1 LASLRYTIILPRRIM
16 AKTRIDRLVE
26 TLARLGLSGAII
38 TDIKNVRYFSGF
50 TGSDAALVVCENG
63 GTFLT
68 DGRYT
73 TQAEGEVSAFPV
85 KEYRNKVEGIAD
97 AVKALKIRRV
107 GIESRVLSY
116 FLFTAVKSR
125 LPGRSVVPITEDL
138 ACLRMIKD
146 NDEVDALKQA
156 VRISEEAFADMGPF
170 IAAGGREDTI
180 AVELEYRM
188 KKRGSGVLPFPII
201 VASGENG
208 ALPHAHAGERKINPG
223 DLVTV
228 DFGAQY
234 LGYHSDQTVTVMI
247 GTDGAKQREGYDVVL
262 EAQRRAID
270 AVKPG
275 VSVKEVDRVARD
287 YIADRGYGQ
296 YFTHGTGHGVGLDIH
311 EPPRIS
317 PLGEE
322 MLDEGMVITVE
333 PGIYIPGWGG
343 VRIEDM
349 VLVMK
354 TGPSVLTTIPKS
366 FKVII

>member
-1 LASLRYTIILPRRIM
+1 M
-16 AKTRIDRLVE
+16 E
-26 TLARLGLSGAII
+26 TLTRLGLSGAVI
-38 TDIKNVRYFSGF
+38 TDIKNIRYFSGF

-63 GTFLT
+63 GIFLT

-73 TQAEGEVSAFPV
+73 TQAGGEVGAFPV
-85 KEYRNKVEGIAD
+85 QEYRNKLDGIAD
-97 AVKALKIRRV
+97 AVRALKIRRV
-107 GIESRVLSY
+107 GVESRSLSY
-116 FLFTAVKSR
+116 FFFTAVKSR
-125 LPGRSVVPITEDL
+125 LPGRSLVPITEDL

-146 NDEVDALKQA
+146 DDEIDALKQA
-156 VRISEEAFADMGPF
+156 VRISEEAFTDVGPLL
-170 IAAGGREDTI
+170 AAGTREDTI

-201 VASGENG
+201 VASGKNG
-208 ALPHAHAGERKINPG
+208 ALPHAHAGERKIDPG
-223 DLVTV
+223 DLLTV

-234 LGYHSDQTVTVMI
+234 HGYHSDQTITVMI
-247 GTDGAKQREGYDVVL
+247 GSDGAKEREVYDVVL
-262 EAQRRAID
+262 GAQRRAID

-275 VSVKEVDRVARD
+275 VSVQEVDKAARD
-287 YIADRGYGQ
+287 YISDRGYGE

-322 MLDEGMVITVE
+322 VLDEGMVITVE

-349 VLVMK
+349 VLVTK
-354 TGPSVLTTIPKS
+354 TASCVLTTIPKS
-366 FKVII
+366 FRVIP